1 MAGAQAADEV
11 IESVKW
17 VAHAAAKAT
26 EAAAPEATETATA
39 APRRIA
45 GAPTH
50 GYKATRELRWRP
62 SQRVGG
68 GSERRGEAGWRLDSE
83 RFRSTPRTCGRFR
96 RILSLL

>member
-1 MAGAQAADEV
+1 M

-45 GAPTH
+45 RTRTH
-50 GYKATRELRWRP
+50 GYAVTREADHKRKP
-62 SQRVGG
+62 NKS
-68 GSERRGEAGWRLDSE
+68 RR
-83 RFRSTPRTCGRFR
+83 
-96 RILSLL
+96 